1 MGIENLDIKNY
12 QEIVDNATQ
21 LVSGRPTKHRQVQ
34 KARIKAILNG
44 GAEGMKALLGNSMET
59 SDADL
64 LPAPNMLQ
72 SGIDR
77 LAQKIAGV
85 PDVRVD
91 ILNHN
96 TSDRAKRRAEKLE
109 RIVTS
114 YDESQNLNLQLAQAA
129 RWLPGY
135 GYAAWIITTRTDKNG
150 YLYPTA
156 ELRDPY
162 DTFPGNFGP
171 NQEPRELAVLRRIPR
186 YKLAQL
192 YPEFAKEILN
202 PAEEETTET
211 AFGRGGVGTQYQ
223 NDKDNNWEDN
233 TGQGVR
239 IIEYYDVGGTYVV
252 FPEKKMILDFVP
264 NYLSSPPFV
273 FMKRTSF
280 DELKGQYDHI
290 IGLMG
295 MMAKIN
301 IMSAIAME
309 DSVFTETNISG
320 EIESGQ
326 YRKGRFAVNYLAPG
340 TQVSKPASNVPYQ
353 IFQQI
358 DRIERQLRVG
368 GSYPVSDDSQSPLS
382 FATGRGLE
390 ELGASMS
397 LMIREYHT
405 VMADAI
411 EMIDSKRLEWDQKMY
426 GGKAKDLS
434 GYYNNQFFS
443 EKYDPAK
450 DIQGAYKTRRV
461 YGAMAGYDEPQKIV
475 TGLQLLQAGIIDTQT
490 LQENLDGLDNLTTV
504 NSRITKEKAEKVLFD
519 SLLAQAQQGDPKA
532 TMAVIQIRK
541 QPDDMQSILD
551 KFYTAEEPAIPEAE
565 QELLGGA
572 SLPPQGAPPGIAQL
586 LQGMGG

>member
-1 MGIENLDIKNY
+1 MTPEEIQYAVTNLHY
-12 QEIVDNATQ
+12 DNQSAYSTR
-21 LVSGRPTKHRQVQ
+21 GRIR
-34 KARIKAILNG
+34 AIMNG
-44 GAEGMKALLGNSMET
+44 GPDGILALLG
-59 SDADL
+59 DQLKGFQDYQI
-64 LPAPNMLQ
+64 PVPNLMM
-72 SGIDR
+72 SG
-77 LAQKIAGV
+77 LEHLSQKIGRIPNLKVDV
-85 PDVRVD
+85 PNNKD
-91 ILNHN
+91 
-96 TSDRAKRRAEKLE
+96 SDRARAKADKIA

-114 YDESQNLNLQLAQAA
+114 YDDTQKLDLQMPQVG

-135 GYAAWIITTRTDKNG
+135 GFAVWVIREKKGPDGTP
-150 YLYPTA
+150 YPCA

-162 DTFPGNFGP
+162 NCFPGYFGADQQP
-171 NQEPRELAVLRRIPR
+171 KEMAIVRRVPKEALARV
-186 YKLAQL
+186 
-192 YPEFAKEILN
+192 YPKFAKEIM
-202 PAEEETTET
+202 EK
-211 AFGRGGVGTQYQ
+211 
-223 NDKDNNWEDN
+223 DKYKASPLSIGSAYASAYTDSYNGSWANSNGEGDL
-233 TGQGVR
+233 
-239 IIEYYDVGGTYVV
+239 IAEYYNEEGTYI
-252 FPEKKMILDFVP
+252 FHMTSSTILDFIP
-264 NYLSSPPFV
+264 NPLDSGPAFV
-273 FMKRTSF
+273 VAKKFAF
-280 DELKGQYDHI
+280 DRLQGQYDQI
-290 IGLMG
+290 IGLMAS
-295 MMAKIN
+295 MAKIN
-301 IMSAIAME
+301 VMSIIAME
-309 DSVFTETNISG
+309 DAVFTETNISG

-411 EMIDSKRLEWDQKMY
+411 EMIDAKRLEFDEKMY

-443 EKYDPAK
+443 EKYDPDK

-490 LQENLDGLDNLTTV
+490 LQENLDGLDNLSTV
-504 NSRITKEKAEKVLFD
+504 NNRITKEKAEKVLFD

-541 QPDDMQSILD
+541 NPDSMQGILD
-551 KFYTAEEPAIPEAE
+551 KFYTAEKPEIPEAE

-572 SLPPQGAPPGIAQL
+572 TLPPQGPPPGIAQL
-586 LQGMGG
+586 LQGMGR

>member
-1 MGIENLDIKNY
+1 MTPEEIQY
-12 QEIVDNATQ
+12 QITQ
-21 LVSGRPTKHRQVQ
+21 LHYDNQSAYSTRGRIR
-34 KARIKAILNG
+34 AIMNG
-44 GAEGMKALLGNSMET
+44 GPDGLLALLG
-59 SDADL
+59 DQIKGFQDFQI
-64 LPAPNMLQ
+64 PVPNLMM
-72 SGIDR
+72 SG
-77 LAQKIAGV
+77 LEHLSQKIGRIPNLKVDV
-85 PDVRVD
+85 PNNKD
-91 ILNHN
+91 
-96 TSDRAKRRAEKLE
+96 SDRARAKADKIA

-114 YDESQNLNLQLAQAA
+114 YDDTQKLDLQMPQVG

-135 GYAAWIITTRTDKNG
+135 GFAVWVIREKKGPDGTP
-150 YLYPTA
+150 YPCA

-162 DTFPGNFGP
+162 NCFPGYFGADQQP
-171 NQEPRELAVLRRIPR
+171 KEMAIVRRVP
-186 YKLAQL
+186 KESLAQV
-192 YPEFAKEILN
+192 YPKYAEKIMAKDGY
-202 PAEEETTET
+202 ETNALGIGNAYASAYTDSYNGSWANSNGEGDLV
-211 AFGRGGVGTQYQ
+211 A
-223 NDKDNNWEDN
+223 
-233 TGQGVR
+233 
-239 IIEYYDVGGTYVV
+239 EYYNEEGTYI
-252 FPEKKMILDFVP
+252 FHMTSGTILDFIP
-264 NYLSSPPFV
+264 NPLDSGPAFV
-273 FMKRTSF
+273 VAKKFAF
-280 DELKGQYDHI
+280 DRLQGQYDQI
-290 IGLMG
+290 IGLMAS
-295 MMAKIN
+295 MAKIN
-301 IMSAIAME
+301 VMSIIAME
-309 DSVFTETNISG
+309 DAVFTETNISG

-572 SLPPQGAPPGIAQL
+572 TLPPQGPPPGIAQL

>member
-1 MGIENLDIKNY
+1 MTPEEIQYAVTNLHY
-12 QEIVDNATQ
+12 DNQSAYSTR
-21 LVSGRPTKHRQVQ
+21 GRIR
-34 KARIKAILNG
+34 AIMNG
-44 GAEGMKALLGNSMET
+44 GPDGILALLG
-59 SDADL
+59 DQLKGFQDYQI
-64 LPAPNMLQ
+64 PVPNLMM
-72 SGIDR
+72 SG
-77 LAQKIAGV
+77 LEHLSQKIGRIPNLKVDV
-85 PDVRVD
+85 PNNKD
-91 ILNHN
+91 
-96 TSDRAKRRAEKLE
+96 SDRARAKADKIA

-114 YDESQNLNLQLAQAA
+114 YDDTQKLDLQMPQVG

-135 GYAAWIITTRTDKNG
+135 GFAVWVIREKKGPDGTP
-150 YLYPTA
+150 YPCA

-162 DTFPGNFGP
+162 NCFPGYFGADQQP
-171 NQEPRELAVLRRIPR
+171 KEMAIVRRVPKEALARV
-186 YKLAQL
+186 
-192 YPEFAKEILN
+192 YPKFAKEIM
-202 PAEEETTET
+202 EK
-211 AFGRGGVGTQYQ
+211 
-223 NDKDNNWEDN
+223 DKYKASPLSIGSAYASAYTDSYNGSWANSNGEGDL
-233 TGQGVR
+233 
-239 IIEYYDVGGTYVV
+239 IAEYYNEEGTYI
-252 FPEKKMILDFVP
+252 FHMTSSTILDFIP
-264 NYLSSPPFV
+264 NPLDSGPAFV
-273 FMKRTSF
+273 VAKKFAF
-280 DELKGQYDHI
+280 DRLQGQYDQI
-290 IGLMG
+290 IGLMAS
-295 MMAKIN
+295 MAKIN
-301 IMSAIAME
+301 VMSIIAME
-309 DSVFTETNISG
+309 DAVFTETNISG

-411 EMIDSKRLEWDQKMY
+411 EMIDAKRLEFDEKMY

-443 EKYDPAK
+443 EKYDPST

-490 LQENLDGLDNLTTV
+490 LQENLDGLDNLSMV

-541 QPDDMQSILD
+541 NPDSMQGILD
-551 KFYTAEEPAIPEAE
+551 KFYTAEEPEIPEAE

-572 SLPPQGAPPGIAQL
+572 TLPPQGPPPGIAQL
-586 LQGMGG
+586 LQGMGR

>member
-1 MGIENLDIKNY
+1 MTPEEIQY
-12 QEIVDNATQ
+12 QITQ
-21 LVSGRPTKHRQVQ
+21 LHYDNQSAYSTRGRIR
-34 KARIKAILNG
+34 AIMNG
-44 GAEGMKALLGNSMET
+44 GPDGLLALLG
-59 SDADL
+59 DQIKGFQDFQI
-64 LPAPNMLQ
+64 PVPNLMM
-72 SGIDR
+72 SG
-77 LAQKIAGV
+77 LEHLSQKIGRIPNLKVDV
-85 PDVRVD
+85 PNNKD
-91 ILNHN
+91 
-96 TSDRAKRRAEKLE
+96 SDRARAKADKIA

-114 YDESQNLNLQLAQAA
+114 YDDTQKLDLQMPQVG

-135 GYAAWIITTRTDKNG
+135 GFAVWVIREKKGPDGTP
-150 YLYPTA
+150 YPCA

-162 DTFPGNFGP
+162 NCFPGYFGADQQP
-171 NQEPRELAVLRRIPR
+171 KEMAIVRRVP
-186 YKLAQL
+186 KESLAQV
-192 YPEFAKEILN
+192 YPKFAEQIM
-202 PAEEETTET
+202 A
-211 AFGRGGVGTQYQ
+211 
-223 NDKDNNWEDN
+223 KDAYATNSLGIGNAYASAYTDSYNGSWANSNGEGDLLA
-233 TGQGVR
+233 
-239 IIEYYDVGGTYVV
+239 EYYNEEGTYI
-252 FPEKKMILDFVP
+252 FHMTSGTILDFIP
-264 NYLSSPPFV
+264 NPLDSGPAFV
-273 FMKRTSF
+273 VAKKFAF
-280 DELKGQYDHI
+280 DRLQGQYDQI
-290 IGLMG
+290 IGLMAS
-295 MMAKIN
+295 MAKIN
-301 IMSAIAME
+301 VMSIIAME
-309 DSVFTETNISG
+309 DAVFTETNISG

>member
-1 MGIENLDIKNY
+1 MTPEEIQYAVTNLHY
-12 QEIVDNATQ
+12 DNQSAYSTR
-21 LVSGRPTKHRQVQ
+21 GRIR
-34 KARIKAILNG
+34 AIMNG
-44 GAEGMKALLGNSMET
+44 GPDGILALLG
-59 SDADL
+59 DQLKGFQDYQI
-64 LPAPNMLQ
+64 PVPNLMM
-72 SGIDR
+72 SG
-77 LAQKIAGV
+77 LEHLSQKIGRIPNLKVDV
-85 PDVRVD
+85 PNNKD
-91 ILNHN
+91 
-96 TSDRAKRRAEKLE
+96 SDRARAKADKIA

-114 YDESQNLNLQLAQAA
+114 YDDTQKLDLQMPQVG

-135 GYAAWIITTRTDKNG
+135 GFAVWVIREKKGPDGTP
-150 YLYPTA
+150 YPCA

-162 DTFPGNFGP
+162 NCFPGYFGADQQP
-171 NQEPRELAVLRRIPR
+171 KEMAIVNRVPKESLARV
-186 YKLAQL
+186 
-192 YPEFAKEILN
+192 YPQFKDKIMKKDEISSLSIGSAYASAYTDSYN
-202 PAEEETTET
+202 GSWANSNGEGDLI
-211 AFGRGGVGTQYQ
+211 A
-223 NDKDNNWEDN
+223 
-233 TGQGVR
+233 
-239 IIEYYDVGGTYVV
+239 EYYNEEGTYI
-252 FPEKKMILDFVP
+252 FHMTSATILDFIP
-264 NYLSSPPFV
+264 NPLDSGPAFV
-273 FMKRTSF
+273 IAKKFAF
-280 DELKGQYDHI
+280 DRLQGQYDQI
-290 IGLMG
+290 IGLMAS
-295 MMAKIN
+295 MAKIN
-301 IMSAIAME
+301 VMSIIAME
-309 DSVFTETNISG
+309 DAVFTETNISG

-411 EMIDSKRLEWDQKMY
+411 EMIDSKRLEWDQVMY
-426 GGKAKDLS
+426 GGKSKDLS

-443 EKYDPAK
+443 EKYDPSV

-504 NSRITKEKAEKVLFD
+504 NSRITKEKADKVLFD

-541 QPDDMQSILD
+541 KPDNMQNILD
-551 KFYTAEEPAIPEAE
+551 KFYTAEQPEIPQAE
-565 QELLGGA
+565 QDLLGGA
-572 SLPPQGAPPGIAQL
+572 TLPPQGPPPGIAQL

>member
-1 MGIENLDIKNY
+1 MTPEEIQY
-12 QEIVDNATQ
+12 QITQ
-21 LVSGRPTKHRQVQ
+21 LHYDNQSAYSTRGRIR
-34 KARIKAILNG
+34 AIMNG
-44 GAEGMKALLGNSMET
+44 GPDGILALLGDQIKGFE
-59 SDADL
+59 DYQI
-64 LPAPNMLQ
+64 PVPNLMM
-72 SGIDR
+72 SG
-77 LAQKIAGV
+77 LEHLSQKIGRI
-85 PDVRVD
+85 PNLKVD
-91 ILNHN
+91 TPNGKD
-96 TSDRAKRRAEKLE
+96 SERSKQKAEKIA

-114 YDESQNLNLQLAQAA
+114 YDETQKLELQMPQVG

-135 GYAAWIITTRTDKNG
+135 GFAVWVIREKKGPDGTP
-150 YLYPTA
+150 YPCA

-162 DTFPGNFGP
+162 NCFPGYFGADQQP
-171 NQEPRELAVLRRIPR
+171 KEMAIVRRVPKEALARTYPR
-186 YKLAQL
+186 
-192 YPEFAKEILN
+192 FADKIMSKDGY
-202 PAEEETTET
+202 ET
-211 AFGRGGVGTQYQ
+211 
-223 NDKDNNWEDN
+223 N
-233 TGQGVR
+233 TLGIGNAYASAYTDSYNGSWANSNGEGDL
-239 IIEYYDVGGTYVV
+239 IAEYYNLDGTYIFHMTSATV
-252 FPEKKMILDFVP
+252 LDFIP
-264 NYLSSPPFV
+264 NPLDSGPAFV
-273 FMKRTSF
+273 IAKKFAF
-280 DELKGQYDHI
+280 DKLQGQYDQI
-290 IGLMG
+290 IGLMAS
-295 MMAKIN
+295 MAKIN
-301 IMSAIAME
+301 VMSIIAME
-309 DSVFTETNISG
+309 DAVFTETNISG

-405 VMADAI
+405 VMADSA
-411 EMIDSKRLEWDQKMY
+411 EMIDYKRLEWDQKMY
-426 GGKAKDLS
+426 GGSTKSFS
-434 GYYNNQFFS
+434 GYYNNTFFS
-443 EKYDPAK
+443 ETYDPEK
-450 DIQGAYKTRRV
+450 DIAGAYKTRRV

-490 LQENLDGLDNLTTV
+490 LQENLDGLDNIVRV
-504 NSRITKEKAEKVLFD
+504 NERITKEKAEKVLFD

-541 QPDDMQSILD
+541 NPDDMSTILD
-551 KFYTAEEPAIPEAE
+551 KFYTAEDPEIPEQE

>member
-1 MGIENLDIKNY
+1 MTPEEIQY
-12 QEIVDNATQ
+12 QITQ
-21 LVSGRPTKHRQVQ
+21 LHYDNQSAYSTRGRIR
-34 KARIKAILNG
+34 AIMNG
-44 GAEGMKALLGNSMET
+44 GPDGILALLGDQLQGFE
-59 SDADL
+59 DFQI
-64 LPAPNMLQ
+64 PVPNLMM
-72 SGIDR
+72 SG
-77 LAQKIAGV
+77 LEHLSQKIGRIPNLKVDV
-85 PDVRVD
+85 PNNKD
-91 ILNHN
+91 
-96 TSDRAKRRAEKLE
+96 SDRARAKADKIA

-114 YDESQNLNLQLAQAA
+114 YDDTQKLDLQMPQVG

-135 GYAAWIITTRTDKNG
+135 GFAVWVIREKKGPDGTP
-150 YLYPTA
+150 YPCA

-162 DTFPGNFGP
+162 NCFPGYFGADQQP
-171 NQEPRELAVLRRIPR
+171 KEMAIVRRVPKEALARTYPRFADKIMSKDGYEVNTLGIGSAYASAYTDSYNGSWANSNGEGDLLA
-186 YKLAQL
+186 
-192 YPEFAKEILN
+192 
-202 PAEEETTET
+202 
-211 AFGRGGVGTQYQ
+211 
-223 NDKDNNWEDN
+223 
-233 TGQGVR
+233 
-239 IIEYYDVGGTYVV
+239 EYYNEDGTYI
-252 FPEKKMILDFVP
+252 FHMTSATILDFIP
-264 NYLSSPPFV
+264 NPLDSGPAFV
-273 FMKRTSF
+273 IAKKFAF
-280 DELKGQYDHI
+280 DKLQGQYDQI
-290 IGLMG
+290 IGLMAS
-295 MMAKIN
+295 MAKIN
-301 IMSAIAME
+301 VMSIIAME
-309 DSVFTETNISG
+309 DAVFTETNISG

-405 VMADAI
+405 VMADAA
-411 EMIDSKRLEWDQKMY
+411 EMIDYKRLEWDQKMY
-426 GGKAKDLS
+426 GGSTKTFS
-434 GYYNNQFFS
+434 GYYNNTFFS
-443 EKYDPAK
+443 ETYDPEK
-450 DIQGAYKTRRV
+450 DIAGAYKTRRV

-490 LQENLDGLDNLTTV
+490 LQENLDGLDNIVRV
-504 NSRITKEKAEKVLFD
+504 NERITKEKAEKVLFD

-541 QPDDMQSILD
+541 NPDDMSTILD
-551 KFYTAEEPAIPEAE
+551 KFYTAEDPEIPEQE

>member
-1 MGIENLDIKNY
+1 MTPEEIQYQITNLHY
-12 QEIVDNATQ
+12 DNQSAYSTR
-21 LVSGRPTKHRQVQ
+21 GRIR
-34 KARIKAILNG
+34 AIMNG
-44 GAEGMKALLGNSMET
+44 GPDGILALLG
-59 SDADL
+59 DQIKGFQDYQI
-64 LPAPNMLQ
+64 PVPNLMM
-72 SGIDR
+72 SG
-77 LAQKIAGV
+77 LEHLSQKIGRI
-85 PDVRVD
+85 PNLKVD
-91 ILNHN
+91 TPNGKD
-96 TSDRAKRRAEKLE
+96 SERSKQKAEKIA

-114 YDESQNLNLQLAQAA
+114 YDDTQKLELQMPQVG

-135 GYAAWIITTRTDKNG
+135 GFAVWVIREKKGPDGTP
-150 YLYPTA
+150 YPCA

-162 DTFPGNFGP
+162 NCFPGYFGADQQP
-171 NQEPRELAVLRRIPR
+171 KEMAIVRRVPKEALARTYPRFADKIMSKDGYEVNTLGIGSAYASAYTDSYNGSWANSNGEGDLLA
-186 YKLAQL
+186 
-192 YPEFAKEILN
+192 
-202 PAEEETTET
+202 
-211 AFGRGGVGTQYQ
+211 
-223 NDKDNNWEDN
+223 
-233 TGQGVR
+233 
-239 IIEYYDVGGTYVV
+239 EYYNEDGTYI
-252 FPEKKMILDFVP
+252 FHMTSATILDFIP
-264 NYLSSPPFV
+264 NPLDSGPAFV
-273 FMKRTSF
+273 IAKKFAF
-280 DELKGQYDHI
+280 DKLQGQYDQI
-290 IGLMG
+290 IGLMAS
-295 MMAKIN
+295 MAKIN
-301 IMSAIAME
+301 VMSIIAME
-309 DSVFTETNISG
+309 DAVFTETNISG

-405 VMADAI
+405 VMADAA
-411 EMIDSKRLEWDQKMY
+411 EMIDYKRLEWDQKMY
-426 GGKAKDLS
+426 GGSTKTFS
-434 GYYNNQFFS
+434 GYYNNTFFS
-443 EKYDPAK
+443 ETYDPEK
-450 DIQGAYKTRRV
+450 DIAGAYKTRRV

-490 LQENLDGLDNLTTV
+490 LQENLDGLDNIVRV
-504 NSRITKEKAEKVLFD
+504 NERITKEKAEKVLFD

-541 QPDDMQSILD
+541 NPDDMSTILD
-551 KFYTAEEPAIPEAE
+551 KFYTAEDPEIPEQE

>member
-1 MGIENLDIKNY
+1 MTPEEIQY
-12 QEIVDNATQ
+12 QITQ
-21 LVSGRPTKHRQVQ
+21 LHFDNQSAYSTRGRIR
-34 KARIKAILNG
+34 AIMNG
-44 GAEGMKALLGNSMET
+44 GPDGLLALLG
-59 SDADL
+59 DQIKGFQDFQI
-64 LPAPNMLQ
+64 PVPNLMM
-72 SGIDR
+72 SG
-77 LAQKIAGV
+77 LEHLSQKIGRIPNLKVDV
-85 PDVRVD
+85 PNNKD
-91 ILNHN
+91 
-96 TSDRAKRRAEKLE
+96 SDRARAKADKIA

-114 YDESQNLNLQLAQAA
+114 YDDTQKLDLQMPQVG

-135 GYAAWIITTRTDKNG
+135 GFAVWVIREKKGPDGTP
-150 YLYPTA
+150 YPCA

-162 DTFPGNFGP
+162 NCFPGYFGADQQP
-171 NQEPRELAVLRRIPR
+171 KEMAIIRRVP
-186 YKLAQL
+186 KEALTKA
-192 YPEFAKEILN
+192 YPQAADKINSKDFYQVNTL
-202 PAEEETTET
+202 
-211 AFGRGGVGTQYQ
+211 GVGNVYGSAYTDSY
-223 NDKDNNWEDN
+223 NGSWANSNGEGDL
-233 TGQGVR
+233 
-239 IIEYYDVGGTYVV
+239 IAEYYNEEGTYI
-252 FPEKKMILDFVP
+252 FHMTSATILDFIP
-264 NYLSSPPFV
+264 NPLDSGPAFV
-273 FMKRTSF
+273 IAKKFAF
-280 DELKGQYDHI
+280 DRLQGQYDQI
-290 IGLMG
+290 IGLMAS
-295 MMAKIN
+295 MAKIN
-301 IMSAIAME
+301 VMSIIAME
-309 DSVFTETNISG
+309 DAVFTETNISG

-426 GGKAKDLS
+426 GGKSKDLS

-443 EKYDPAK
+443 EKYDPSV

-541 QPDDMQSILD
+541 KPDDMQSILD
-551 KFYTAEEPAIPEAE
+551 KFYTAEQPEIPQAE
-565 QELLGGA
+565 QDLLGGA
-572 SLPPQGAPPGIAQL
+572 TLPPQGPPPGIAQL
-586 LQGMGG
+586 LQGLGG

>member
-1 MGIENLDIKNY
+1 MTPEEIQY
-12 QEIVDNATQ
+12 QITQ
-21 LVSGRPTKHRQVQ
+21 LHYDNQSAYSTRGRIR
-34 KARIKAILNG
+34 AIMNG
-44 GAEGMKALLGNSMET
+44 GPDGIMALLG
-59 SDADL
+59 DQIQGFQDFQI
-64 LPAPNMLQ
+64 PVPNLMM
-72 SGIDR
+72 SG
-77 LAQKIAGV
+77 LEHLSQKIGRIPNLKVDV
-85 PDVRVD
+85 PNNKD
-91 ILNHN
+91 
-96 TSDRAKRRAEKLE
+96 SDRARAKADKIA

-114 YDESQNLNLQLAQAA
+114 YDDTQKLDLQMPQVG

-135 GYAAWIITTRTDKNG
+135 GFAVWVIREKKGPDGTP
-150 YLYPTA
+150 YPCA

-162 DTFPGNFGP
+162 NCFPGYFGADQQP
-171 NQEPRELAVLRRIPR
+171 KEMAIIRRVPKTALTKAYPQFSDKINSKDF
-186 YKLAQL
+186 YKA
-192 YPEFAKEILN
+192 
-202 PAEEETTET
+202 
-211 AFGRGGVGTQYQ
+211 
-223 NDKDNNWEDN
+223 NNLGIGSAYASAYTDSYNGSWANSNGEGDL
-233 TGQGVR
+233 
-239 IIEYYDVGGTYVV
+239 IAEYYNEEGTYI
-252 FPEKKMILDFVP
+252 FHMTSGTILDFIP
-264 NYLSSPPFV
+264 NPLDSGPSFV
-273 FMKRTSF
+273 VAKKFAF
-280 DELKGQYDHI
+280 DRLQGQYDHI
-290 IGLMG
+290 IRLMAS
-295 MMAKIN
+295 MAKIN
-301 IMSAIAME
+301 DMSIIAME
-309 DSVFTETNISG
+309 DAVFTETNISG

-405 VMADAI
+405 VMSDAI
-411 EMIDSKRLEWDQKMY
+411 EMIDAKRLEFDEKMY
-426 GGKAKDLS
+426 GGRSKELS

-443 EKYDPAK
+443 EKYDPST

-490 LQENLDGLDNLTTV
+490 LQENLDGLDNLSMV
-504 NSRITKEKAEKVLFD
+504 NSRITKEKADKVLFD

-541 QPDDMQSILD
+541 TPDNMQSILD
-551 KFYTAEEPAIPEAE
+551 KFYTAEQPEIPEQE

-572 SLPPQGAPPGIAQL
+572 TLPPQGPPPGIAQL

>member
-1 MGIENLDIKNY
+1 MTPEEIQY
-12 QEIVDNATQ
+12 QITQ
-21 LVSGRPTKHRQVQ
+21 LHYDNQSAYSTRGRIR
-34 KARIKAILNG
+34 AIMNG
-44 GAEGMKALLGNSMET
+44 GPDGILALLGDQIKGFE
-59 SDADL
+59 DYQI
-64 LPAPNMLQ
+64 PVPNLMM
-72 SGIDR
+72 SG
-77 LAQKIAGV
+77 LEHLSQKIGRI
-85 PDVRVD
+85 PNLKVD
-91 ILNHN
+91 TPNGKD
-96 TSDRAKRRAEKLE
+96 SERSKQKAEKIA

-114 YDESQNLNLQLAQAA
+114 YDETQKLELQMPQVG

-135 GYAAWIITTRTDKNG
+135 GFAVWVIREKKGPDGTP
-150 YLYPTA
+150 YPCA

-162 DTFPGNFGP
+162 NCFPGYFGADQQP
-171 NQEPRELAVLRRIPR
+171 KEMAIVRRVPKEALARTYPR
-186 YKLAQL
+186 
-192 YPEFAKEILN
+192 FADKIMSKDGY
-202 PAEEETTET
+202 ET
-211 AFGRGGVGTQYQ
+211 
-223 NDKDNNWEDN
+223 N
-233 TGQGVR
+233 TLGIGNAYASAYTDSYNGSWANSNGEGDL
-239 IIEYYDVGGTYVV
+239 IAEYYNLDGTYIFHMTSATV
-252 FPEKKMILDFVP
+252 LDFIP
-264 NYLSSPPFV
+264 NPLDSGPAFV
-273 FMKRTSF
+273 IAKKFAF
-280 DELKGQYDHI
+280 DKLQGQYDQI
-290 IGLMG
+290 IGLMAS
-295 MMAKIN
+295 MAKIN
-301 IMSAIAME
+301 VMSIIAME
-309 DSVFTETNISG
+309 DAVFTETNISG

-405 VMADAI
+405 VMADAA
-411 EMIDSKRLEWDQKMY
+411 EMIDYKRLEWDQKMY
-426 GGKAKDLS
+426 GGSTKSFS
-434 GYYNNQFFS
+434 GYYNNTFFS
-443 EKYDPAK
+443 ETYDPEK
-450 DIQGAYKTRRV
+450 DIAGAFKTRRV

-490 LQENLDGLDNLTTV
+490 LQENLDGLDNIVRV
-504 NSRITKEKAEKVLFD
+504 NERITKEKAEKVLFD

-541 QPDDMQSILD
+541 NPDDMSTILD
-551 KFYTAEEPAIPEAE
+551 KFYTAEDPEIPEQE

>member
-1 MGIENLDIKNY
+1 MTPEEIQY
-12 QEIVDNATQ
+12 QITQ
-21 LVSGRPTKHRQVQ
+21 LHYDNQSAYSTRGRIR
-34 KARIKAILNG
+34 AIMNG
-44 GAEGMKALLGNSMET
+44 GPDGLLALLG
-59 SDADL
+59 DQIKGFQDFQI
-64 LPAPNMLQ
+64 PVPNLMM
-72 SGIDR
+72 SG
-77 LAQKIAGV
+77 LEHLSQKIGRIPNLKVDV
-85 PDVRVD
+85 PNNKD
-91 ILNHN
+91 
-96 TSDRAKRRAEKLE
+96 SDRARAKADKIA

-114 YDESQNLNLQLAQAA
+114 YDDTQKLDLQMPQVG

-135 GYAAWIITTRTDKNG
+135 GFAVWVIREKKGPDGTP
-150 YLYPTA
+150 YPCA

-162 DTFPGNFGP
+162 NCFPGYFGADQQP
-171 NQEPRELAVLRRIPR
+171 KEMAIVRRVP
-186 YKLAQL
+186 KESLAQV
-192 YPEFAKEILN
+192 YPKYAEKIMAKN
-202 PAEEETTET
+202 GYETNALGIGNAYASAYTDSYNGSWANSNGEGDLV
-211 AFGRGGVGTQYQ
+211 A
-223 NDKDNNWEDN
+223 
-233 TGQGVR
+233 
-239 IIEYYDVGGTYVV
+239 EYYNEEGTYI
-252 FPEKKMILDFVP
+252 FHMTSGTILDFIP
-264 NYLSSPPFV
+264 NPLDSGPAFV
-273 FMKRTSF
+273 VAKKFAF
-280 DELKGQYDHI
+280 DRLQGQYDQI
-290 IGLMG
+290 IGLMAS
-295 MMAKIN
+295 MAKIN
-301 IMSAIAME
+301 VMSIIAME
-309 DSVFTETNISG
+309 DAVFTETNISG

>member
-1 MGIENLDIKNY
+1 MTPEEIQYQITNLHY
-12 QEIVDNATQ
+12 DNQSAYSTR
-21 LVSGRPTKHRQVQ
+21 GRIR
-34 KARIKAILNG
+34 AIMNG
-44 GAEGMKALLGNSMET
+44 GPDGILALLG
-59 SDADL
+59 DQIKGFQDYQI
-64 LPAPNMLQ
+64 PVPNLMM
-72 SGIDR
+72 SG
-77 LAQKIAGV
+77 LEHLSQKIGRI
-85 PDVRVD
+85 PNLKVD
-91 ILNHN
+91 TPNGKD
-96 TSDRAKRRAEKLE
+96 SERSKQKAEKIA

-114 YDESQNLNLQLAQAA
+114 YDDTQKLELQMPQVG

-135 GYAAWIITTRTDKNG
+135 GFAVWVIREKKGPDGTP
-150 YLYPTA
+150 YPCA

-162 DTFPGNFGP
+162 NCFPGYFGADQQP
-171 NQEPRELAVLRRIPR
+171 KEMAIVRRVPKEALAKTYPRFADKINSKDGYQVNTLGIGSAYASAYTDSYNGSWANSNGEGDLLA
-186 YKLAQL
+186 
-192 YPEFAKEILN
+192 
-202 PAEEETTET
+202 
-211 AFGRGGVGTQYQ
+211 
-223 NDKDNNWEDN
+223 
-233 TGQGVR
+233 
-239 IIEYYDVGGTYVV
+239 EYYNEDGTYI
-252 FPEKKMILDFVP
+252 FHMTSATILDFIP
-264 NYLSSPPFV
+264 NPLDSGPAFV
-273 FMKRTSF
+273 IAKKFAF
-280 DELKGQYDHI
+280 DKLQGQYDQI
-290 IGLMG
+290 IGLMAS
-295 MMAKIN
+295 MAKIN
-301 IMSAIAME
+301 VMSIIAME
-309 DSVFTETNISG
+309 DAVFTETNISG

-405 VMADAI
+405 VMADAA
-411 EMIDSKRLEWDQKMY
+411 EMIDYKRLEWDQKMY
-426 GGKAKDLS
+426 GGSTKTFS
-434 GYYNNQFFS
+434 GYYNNTFFS
-443 EKYDPAK
+443 ETYDPEK
-450 DIQGAYKTRRV
+450 DIAGAFKTRRV

-490 LQENLDGLDNLTTV
+490 LQENLDGLDNIVRV
-504 NSRITKEKAEKVLFD
+504 NERITKEKAEKVLFD

-541 QPDDMQSILD
+541 NPDDMSTILD
-551 KFYTAEEPAIPEAE
+551 KFYTAEDPEIPEQE